1 MKLSE
6 IIDCDYNIDIT
17 GIAEDSRNV
26 KPGYLFIATKGFN
39 VDHFDYIEA
48 AISSGAVAVI
58 CDRKAEFSVPTIVV
72 ADINKALISCCENF
86 YGIKPGDFSF
96 IGITGTDGKTTV
108 ASLIKQILDDTF
120 STAYIGTNGLSVNNK
135 KVSTSNTTPC
145 ICELYP
151 LFSTIKENGCK
162 DVVMEVSSEALLH
175 GRVDSIKYDVAVY
188 TNITEDHLNVHKT
201 IDNYINSKIKLCGLV
216 KDNGIILVNGDDYN
230 CKAID
235 DLRKRTYGFS
245 GDNYY
250 VINNVNFMSKNVK
263 FDISCEEFSYTIE
276 SPMVGEFNIYNV
288 AVAFIIGFLKKIPAN
303 VLLDRIKNFKPI
315 DGRMENL
322 NFGQDYTIILDYAH
336 TYNGI
341 KSVLECFKSAQRI
354 ILVTGAAGGREKE
367 KRSKIGKL
375 ILSKADFVIFTM
387 DDPRYESVEDII
399 TQMIGDFKSNNYE
412 SIIDRQEA
420 IYRAFDMANSG
431 DVVLIL
437 GKGRDNYMAIE
448 DKKLPYCDYDVIK
461 SYFE

>member
-1 MKLSE
+1 MKLTK
-6 IIDCDYNIDIT
+6 IIDCDYDVDIT

-26 KPGYLFIATKGFN
+26 KPGYLFVATKGFN

-48 AISSGAVAVI
+48 AISAGAVAVV

-72 ADINKALISCCENF
+72 GDINEALIDCCEKF
-86 YGIKPGDFSF
+86 YDVKTEDFNF

-108 ASLIKQILDDTF
+108 ASLIKQILDETF
-120 STAYIGTNGLSVNNK
+120 STAYIGTNGLNVNNK
-135 KVSTSNTTPC
+135 KISTSNTTPC
-145 ICELYP
+145 ICELYS
-151 LFSTIKENGCK
+151 LFSTIKENKCK

-175 GRVDSIKYDVAVY
+175 GRVDSIKYDVAIY

-201 IDNYINSKIKLCGLV
+201 IDNYINSKIKLCSLV
-216 KDNGIILVNGDDYN
+216 KENGIILVNGDDYN
-230 CKAID
+230 CRAID
-235 DLRKRTYGFS
+235 DSRKRTYGFS
-245 GDNYY
+245 NDNYY

-263 FDISCEEFSYTIE
+263 FDIKCKEFSYTIE
-276 SPMVGEFNIYNV
+276 SPMIGEFNIYNV
-288 AVAFIIGFLKKIPAN
+288 AVAFIVGLLKKIPAN
-303 VLLDRIKNFKPI
+303 VLLDRIKDFKPI

-341 KSVLECFKSAQRI
+341 KSVLECFKSAQHI

-387 DDPRYESVEDII
+387 DDPRYENVEDII
-399 TQMIGDFKSNNYE
+399 SQMIGDFSTDNYE
-412 SIIDRQEA
+412 SIIDRKKA

-431 DVVLIL
+431 DVVLVL